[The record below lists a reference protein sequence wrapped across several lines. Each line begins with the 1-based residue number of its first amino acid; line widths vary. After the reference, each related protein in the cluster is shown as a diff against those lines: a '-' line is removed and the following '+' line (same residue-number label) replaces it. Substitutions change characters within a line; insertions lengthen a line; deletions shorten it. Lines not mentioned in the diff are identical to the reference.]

1 MKSLVCTIVCV
12 ISCAMG
18 NLLAVSTAHAEQF
31 VQWQGF
37 DIHYNTFS
45 SLLIPAEVAKAH
57 GISRSKSRI
66 ITNISIVKNGDPT
79 TAQVTGHSLNLL
91 GQLTNLD
98 FVEVNENTGIY
109 YLANQVVDE
118 KDTLRFSIKIQ
129 PAGSEDAFDL
139 KYNRQYY

>member
-1 MKSLVCTIVCV
+1 M
-12 ISCAMG
+12 
-18 NLLAVSTAHAEQF
+18 AVSTAHAEQF

-109 YLANQVVDE
+109 YLANQIVDE